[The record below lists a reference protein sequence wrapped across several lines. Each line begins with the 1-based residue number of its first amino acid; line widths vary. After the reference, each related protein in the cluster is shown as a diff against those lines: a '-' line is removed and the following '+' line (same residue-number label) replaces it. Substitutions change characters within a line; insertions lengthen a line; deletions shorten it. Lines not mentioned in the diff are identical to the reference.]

1 VPQYEPAKITITP
14 HETHAGELCYIYVA
28 ELPDETHIG
37 RCENGVDVS
46 RTIERYRVKAGGY
59 IEVVTEKIQEQP
71 ALF

>member
-1 VPQYEPAKITITP
+1 
-14 HETHAGELCYIYVA
+14 
-28 ELPDETHIG
+28 
-37 RCENGVDVS
+37 VDVS